1 MIEFYE
7 DLEKLKEEV
16 RWLVQQGRV
25 KILWRHI
32 KPLHPYVTKIEVLN
46 GLLYGLY
53 KHDREH
59 RGRYVAWSKLAY
71 PPRLLRV
78 VFEIR
83 HANGKF
89 VVVVTAFEEE

>member
-7 DLEKLKEEV
+7 DLEMLKGEIK
-16 RWLVQQGRV
+16 WLVKQGRV
-25 KILWRHI
+25 RILWRHI
-32 KPLHPYVTKIEVLN
+32 KPLHPSVTKIEMLN
-46 GLLYGLY
+46 GLLYGMY

-59 RGRYVAWSKLAY
+59 RGRYIAWSRLTC

-78 VFEIR
+78 IFEVR
-83 HANGKF
+83 RANGKF